1 MTADLKERIRE
12 RLENWSPRVLEEDHL
27 AEAAVLMT
35 IFQRDGEPYFLL
47 TQRTQEV
54 ATHKGQISFPGGLR
68 EVADSS
74 LRETGLR
81 EMEEEVG
88 IPEDFVEVLGR
99 FNQYMAVTNY
109 RVTPFVAF
117 LKDGFS
123 LSLNP
128 REVDRILEVPLRFF
142 YQAEPTEE
150 IHHRFGRAVTLYF
163 YDYEGDV
170 IWGLTAAMIKDL
182 MEFLEGDVF

>member
-1 MTADLKERIRE
+1 M
-12 RLENWSPRVLEEDHL
+12 

-54 ATHKGQISFPGGLR
+54 ATHKGQISFPGGVR
-68 EVADSS
+68 EDGDSS

-88 IPEDFVEVLGR
+88 IPADFVEVLGP

-117 LKDGFS
+117 LREGFS
-123 LSLNP
+123 VSLNP
-128 REVDRILEVPLRFF
+128 REVERILEVPLRFF

-182 MEFLEGDVF
+182 IEFLEEDFF

>member
-1 MTADLKERIRE
+1 MTVDLKKRIRKK
-12 RLENWSPRVLEEDHL
+12 LDSWSPRSLEESHS

-54 ATHKGQISFPGGLR
+54 ATHKGQISFPGGVR
-68 EVADSS
+68 EDGDSS

-81 EMEEEVG
+81 EMAEEVG
-88 IPEDFVEVLGR
+88 IPPDFVEILGR

-117 LKDGFS
+117 LREGFS
-123 LSLNP
+123 VSLNP
-128 REVDRILEVPLRFF
+128 REVERILEVPLRFF

-150 IHHRFGRAVTLYF
+150 IHQRFGRAVTLYF

-182 MEFLEGDVF
+182 IEFLEEDLR

>member
-1 MTADLKERIRE
+1 MA
-12 RLENWSPRVLEEDHL
+12 
-27 AEAAVLMT
+27 

-54 ATHKGQISFPGGLR
+54 STHKGQISFPGGLR
-68 EVADSS
+68 EDADSS

-88 IPEDFVEVLGR
+88 IPADFVEVLGR
-99 FNQYMAVTNY
+99 FNQYTAASNF

-117 LKDGFS
+117 LREGFS
-123 LSLNP
+123 VSLNP
-128 REVDRILEVPLRFF
+128 REVERILEVPLRFF
-142 YQAEPTEE
+142 YQTEPTEE
-150 IHHRFGRAVTLYF
+150 IYHRFGRAGTLYF
-163 YDYEGDV
+163 YNYEGDV

-182 MEFLEGDVF
+182 IEVLEEEIG

>member
-1 MTADLKERIRE
+1 
-12 RLENWSPRVLEEDHL
+12 V

-35 IFQRDGEPYFLL
+35 IFQRDGEPCFLL

-68 EVADSS
+68 EDTDSS
-74 LRETGLR
+74 LRETALR

-88 IPEDFVEVLGR
+88 IPADFVEVLGR

-117 LKDGFS
+117 LREGFS
-123 LSLNP
+123 VSLNP
-128 REVDRILEVPLRFF
+128 REVERILEVPLRFF
-142 YQAEPTEE
+142 HQAKPTEE

-163 YDYEGDV
+163 YNYEGNV

-182 MEFLEGDVF
+182 IEFLEEDLR

>member
-1 MTADLKERIRE
+1 MRSDLKKRIRQK
-12 RLENWSPRVLEEDHL
+12 LENWSPRSLEEHHS

-68 EVADSS
+68 EDTDSS
-74 LRETGLR
+74 LRETALR

-88 IPEDFVEVLGR
+88 IPADFVEVLGR

-117 LKDGFS
+117 LREGFS
-123 LSLNP
+123 VSLNP
-128 REVDRILEVPLRFF
+128 REVKRILEVPLRFF
-142 YQAEPTEE
+142 YQAKPTEE
-150 IHHRFGRAVTLYF
+150 IHHRFGRPVTLYF
-163 YDYEGDV
+163 YNYEGDV

-182 MEFLEGDVF
+182 IEFLEEDLC

>member
-1 MTADLKERIRE
+1 MA
-12 RLENWSPRVLEEDHL
+12 
-27 AEAAVLMT
+27 

-68 EVADSS
+68 EDADSS

-88 IPEDFVEVLGR
+88 IPADFVEVLGR
-99 FNQYMAVTNY
+99 FNQYTAAANF

-117 LKDGFS
+117 LREGFS
-123 LSLNP
+123 VSLNP
-128 REVDRILEVPLRFF
+128 REVERILEVPLRFF
-142 YQAEPTEE
+142 YQTEPTKE
-150 IHHRFGRAVTLYF
+150 IYHRLGRAGTLYF
-163 YDYEGDV
+163 YNYEGDV

-182 MEFLEGDVF
+182 IEFLEEELL

>member
-1 MTADLKERIRE
+1 VTEDLKERIRQK
-12 RLENWSPRVLEEDHL
+12 LAGCSPRSLEESHS

-35 IFQRDGEPYFLL
+35 IFQRNGEPCFLL
-47 TQRTQEV
+47 TQRTQKV

-68 EVADSS
+68 EGGDSS

-88 IPEDFVEVLGR
+88 IPADFVDILGR

-117 LKDGFS
+117 LKEGFS
-123 LSLNP
+123 VSLNS
-128 REVDRILEVPLRFF
+128 REVERILEVPLRFF
-142 YQAEPTEE
+142 DQTEPTEE
-150 IHHRFGRAVTLYF
+150 IHHRFGRTVTLYF

-182 MEFLEGDVF
+182 MEFLAEE

>member
-1 MTADLKERIRE
+1 
-12 RLENWSPRVLEEDHL
+12 
-27 AEAAVLMT
+27 MT

-68 EVADSS
+68 EDADSS

-81 EMEEEVG
+81 ELEEEVG
-88 IPEDFVEVLGR
+88 IPADFVEVLGR
-99 FNQYMAVTNY
+99 FNQYTAAANF

-117 LKDGFS
+117 LREGFS
-123 LSLNP
+123 VSRNT
-128 REVDRILEVPLRFF
+128 REVERILEVPLRFF
-142 YQAEPTEE
+142 YQTEPTEE
-150 IHHRFGRAVTLYF
+150 IHHRFRRAVTLFF
-163 YDYEGDV
+163 YNYQGDV

-182 MEFLEGDVF
+182 IEFLEEDLR

>member
-1 MTADLKERIRE
+1 MT
-12 RLENWSPRVLEEDHL
+12 
-27 AEAAVLMT
+27 M
-35 IFQRDGEPYFLL
+35 FQRDGEPYFLL

-68 EVADSS
+68 EDADSS

-88 IPEDFVEVLGR
+88 IPADFVEVLGP

-117 LKDGFS
+117 LREGFPV
-123 LSLNP
+123 SLNSK
-128 REVDRILEVPLRFF
+128 EVERILEIPVRFF
-142 YQAEPTEE
+142 RQTEPAEE

-163 YDYEGDV
+163 YEIEGDV

-182 MEFLEGDVF
+182 IEFLEEVL

>member
-1 MTADLKERIRE
+1 VTEDLKERIRQK
-12 RLENWSPRVLEEDHL
+12 LEKSSPRSLEESHS

-35 IFQRDGEPYFLL
+35 IFQRDGEPCFLL
-47 TQRTQEV
+47 TQRTEEV
-54 ATHKGQISFPGGLR
+54 ATHKGQISFPGGLH
-68 EVADSS
+68 EDGDSS

-88 IPEDFVEVLGR
+88 IPADFVEVLGP
-99 FNQYMAVTNY
+99 FDQYMAVTNY

-117 LKDGFS
+117 LRDGFS
-123 LSLNP
+123 VSLNS
-128 REVDRILEVPLRFF
+128 REVERILEVPLRFF
-142 YQAEPTEE
+142 HQTEPTEE

-163 YDYEGDV
+163 YNYKGDV

-182 MEFLEGDVF
+182 VEFLSDDL

>member
-1 MTADLKERIRE
+1 M
-12 RLENWSPRVLEEDHL
+12 NWSPRSLEDSHS

-35 IFQRDGEPYFLL
+35 IFQRDGEPYFFL

-54 ATHKGQISFPGGLR
+54 STHKGQISFPGGLR
-68 EVADSS
+68 ENADSS

-88 IPEDFVEVLGR
+88 IPADFVEVLGR

-117 LKDGFS
+117 LREGFS
-123 LSLNP
+123 VSLNP
-128 REVDRILEVPLRFF
+128 REVERILEVPLRFF
-142 YQAEPTEE
+142 YQAEPTDE

-182 MEFLEGDVF
+182 IEFLEEDLL

>member
-1 MTADLKERIRE
+1 MTL
-12 RLENWSPRVLEEDHL
+12 
-27 AEAAVLMT
+27 
-35 IFQRDGEPYFLL
+35 FQRDGEPYFLL

-68 EVADSS
+68 EDADSS

-81 EMEEEVG
+81 ELEEEVG
-88 IPEDFVEVLGR
+88 IPADFVEVLGP

-117 LKDGFS
+117 LREGFPV
-123 LSLNP
+123 SLNS
-128 REVDRILEVPLRFF
+128 REVERILEIPVRFF
-142 YQAEPTEE
+142 RQTKPAEE

-163 YDYEGDV
+163 YKYEGDV

-182 MEFLEGDVF
+182 VEFLEEDLH